1 MDFEAAKRKVAAL
14 TAPRNVVLVGAS
26 DRPGAWAA
34 RVWSNISRYGF
45 EGSLFFLNPKRTE
58 LFGRPCYPDFRS
70 LPEQPDHLAVLMPAQ
85 GVVGALRQ
93 GAAAG
98 ARSATVFAAGFGEDG
113 DREGMARRREL
124 EAVIDDTGLA
134 VSGPNVLGNLVGKS
148 RLVTLTDP
156 RPQTVSR
163 GPLALVGQSGG
174 VLIHINFVF
183 LERGITPGYVL
194 ASGNEV
200 GLSTPDYIA
209 YFADE
214 PDVKVIVSYIEA
226 IADVERFKAACML
239 ARDAG
244 KPVIVIK
251 LGQSE
256 AGRQAALA
264 HTGKLAGSTEVFDAV
279 AGEVGVIRADTLDDA
294 VELAELLLYTGAPA
308 GRRLGAITLSG
319 AYRGMLLDAGE
330 KHGLKFPDLAPET
343 DARLNSLFT
352 VGAKVSNP
360 LDGGFGVLSS
370 DATYL
375 SCVEALDSDPNI
387 DMLLLQEELPRG
399 PGNDRTER
407 YALRVEEFVKV
418 RAKKPIAFVSFA
430 THSQTDY
437 SRALKAGLP
446 HLSFLNEPDKLLRI
460 ISRAVRC
467 SELQTLAQSA
477 VPAAVQPDVAAREI
491 GAQLRERARSASAAV
506 ALNEAQSKEL
516 IRAYGISTPREVLV
530 NSVDDAVA
538 AAKGMGYPVVLKI
551 VSSGILHKS
560 DIGGVAVNLR
570 SAEEVRAGYDRILG
584 NLGRHSVAAPIEG
597 MLVCRHVGGGLELA
611 LGLHRDPEMGLVVM
625 AGSGGVLLELVRDV
639 AFAAPPV
646 SPDKARDMLS
656 RTRVSRLLT
665 GYRGAK
671 PCDVEAVVRGLVA
684 LGRIAADL
692 GDAIESI
699 DINPFVALAQGQGAM
714 ALDALVVLKHRAA
727 IFCART
733 AC

>member
-194 ASGNEV
+194 ASGNEI

-209 YFADE
+209 YFAAE

-330 KHGLKFPDLAPET
+330 KHGLKFPELAPET
-343 DARLNSLFT
+343 DARLKFLFT

-407 YALRVEEFVKV
+407 YALRVEDFVKA

-460 ISRAVRC
+460 IARAVRC
-467 SELQTLAQSA
+467 SELQALARSA
-477 VPAAVQPDVAAREI
+477 GPAAVQPDRAAREI
-491 GAQLRERARSASAAV
+491 GALLRERARSASAPV
-506 ALNEAQSKEL
+506 ALDEAQSREL
-516 IRAYGISTPREVLV
+516 LRAYGIGAPREVFV
-530 NSVDDAVA
+530 NSADDAVA
-538 AAKGMGYPVVLKI
+538 AAERMGYPVVLKS
-551 VSSGILHKS
+551 VSSGVRHQS
-560 DIGGVAVNLR
+560 DIGGVAVNRR
-570 SAEEVRAGYDRILG
+570 SAEEVRAGYDGILG
-584 NLGRHSVAAPIEG
+584 NPGRHRVAAPIEA
-597 MLVCRHVGGGLELA
+597 MLVCRHVGGGLELV

-625 AGSGGVLLELVRDV
+625 AGSGGVLWEPGRDV

-646 SPDKARDMLS
+646 SPDKARDMLN

-671 PCDVEAVVRGLVA
+671 PRDAEAVVRGLVA
-684 LGRIAADL
+684 LGRIAVDL

-699 DINPFVALAQGQGAM
+699 DINPFVALVQGQGAT
-714 ALDALVVLKHRAA
+714 ALNALVVLRYRPA
-727 IFCART
+727 ISSAPI
-733 AC
+733 A